1 MGNKYNHLV
10 GKKIHIVNMKG
21 EPQYINKEGI
31 VELVDDSDQLH
42 GTWGGLAIQPENDI
56 FYVID

>member
-1 MGNKYNHLV
+1 MSNKYKHLV

-21 EPQYINKEGI
+21 EPQYIDKEGI